1 MSTFITSALALIVT
15 LGILIAFHEFGHFWT
30 ARKLGVKVLRFSIGF
45 GKPLWLR
52 RYGPDQTEFVIA
64 AIPLGGFVKML
75 DERENEVPE
84 EEAHRAFN
92 RQSVWRRFAIVAAGP
107 IFNFIFAIAAF
118 WLMYLIGVPGV
129 APIIGEVKPDSP
141 AAVAGFHVGDRITE
155 VNGTQTPTWA
165 VVRINMLDAA
175 LGDDE
180 IAVRVEDADGN
191 TQQLQLSLL
200 GVPSEVKQKN
210 LLGHLG
216 VLPVRPVLPAT
227 LGELSP
233 DGPAALSGLKTGD
246 HILRVDDETVTDWM
260 ALVDVV
266 RAHPDQAL
274 DIEFERNG
282 VVQSLRVKTAS
293 HQTDTETIGR
303 IGAAPSPPGP
313 LPPELMAREEYSLFE
328 GVGVAVAKTWQLS
341 SLTLRMIGKM
351 IVGEVSV
358 KNLSGPIT
366 IATYAGYT
374 ASAGVTA
381 FLYFLAVVS
390 ISLGVLN
397 LLPIP
402 LLDGGHLMYYLVEMV
417 KGKPLSD
424 AVQLKLQ
431 HVGIAFLF
439 MLMSLALYNDV
450 MRLFTD

>member
-15 LGILIAFHEFGHFWT
+15 LGILIAFHEFGHFWV
-30 ARKLGVKVLRFSIGF
+30 ARKLGVKVLRFSVGF

-64 AIPLGGFVKML
+64 AFPLGGFVKML
-75 DERENEVPE
+75 DERVGDVPE

-92 RQSVWRRFAIVAAGP
+92 RQPVWRRFAIVAAGP
-107 IFNFIFAIAAF
+107 IFNFIFAILAF

-129 APIIGEVKPDSP
+129 APIIGEVKQNSV
-141 AAVAGFHVGDRITE
+141 AAMAGFHEGDRIIE

-175 LGDDE
+175 LGDDD
-180 IAVRVEDADGN
+180 IALRVEDADGN
-191 TQQLQLSLL
+191 TQRLQLSLL

-216 VLPVRPVLPAT
+216 ILPVRPELPAT
-227 LGELSP
+227 LGELLP
-233 DGPAALSGLKTGD
+233 DGPAVLSGLKAGD
-246 HILRVDDETVTDWM
+246 HILRVNDQPVTDWM
-260 ALVDVV
+260 ALVEVV
-266 RAHPDQAL
+266 RAHPDQEL
-274 DIEFERNG
+274 QVEFERNG
-282 VVQSLRVKTAS
+282 VVQSLMVKTAS
-293 HQTDTETIGR
+293 HQIDTQTIGR
-303 IGAAPSPPGP
+303 IGAAPAPPGP
-313 LPPELMAREEYSLFE
+313 LPPELMAREEYSVFE
-328 GVGVAVAKTWQLS
+328 GVAVAMAKTWQLS
-341 SLTLRMIGKM
+341 ALTLRMIGKM

-374 ASAGVTA
+374 ASAGVTS

-417 KGKPLSD
+417 KGTPLSD

-431 HVGIAFLF
+431 QVGIALLF

-450 MRLFTD
+450 MRLFTE

>member
-1 MSTFITSALALIVT
+1 MSTFLTSALALIVT

-75 DERENEVPE
+75 DEREGDVPE
-84 EEAHRAFN
+84 EDAHRAFN

-107 IFNFIFAIAAF
+107 IFNFIFAVAAF

-129 APIIGEVKPDSP
+129 APIIGEVKPDSV
-141 AAVAGFHVGDRITE
+141 AAVAGFHPGDRITE

-175 LGDDE
+175 LGDED
-180 IAVRVEDADGN
+180 IALRVQDADGN
-191 TQQLQLSLL
+191 TQRLLLSVT
-200 GVPSEVKQKN
+200 GVSSEDKQKN
-210 LLGHLG
+210 LLRHLG
-216 VLPVRPVLPAT
+216 ILPVRPALPAT

-246 HILRVDDETVTDWM
+246 HILRLNGEPITDWM

-266 RAHPDQAL
+266 RANPEQEL
-274 DIEFERNG
+274 QIEFEREG
-282 VVQSLRVKTAS
+282 VVQSLTVKTAS
-293 HQTDTETIGR
+293 KKTETETIGR
-303 IGAAPSPPGP
+303 IGAAPAPPGP

-328 GVGVAVAKTWQLS
+328 GVGVAIAKTWQLS
-341 SLTLRMIGKM
+341 ALTLRMIGKM

-374 ASAGVTA
+374 ASAGITA

-424 AVQLKLQ
+424 GVQLKLQ